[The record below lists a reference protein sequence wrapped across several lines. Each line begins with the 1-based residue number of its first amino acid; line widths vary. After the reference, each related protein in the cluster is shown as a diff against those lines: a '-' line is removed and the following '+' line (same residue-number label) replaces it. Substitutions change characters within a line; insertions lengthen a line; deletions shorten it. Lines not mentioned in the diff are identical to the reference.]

1 MNSRNLIISFVT
13 VSVAAL
19 TVSAFAVFTV
29 ARRYAAELTERSAEK
44 SISAPES
51 TEAPEES
58 AADTVS
64 TNEPETE
71 EGSSE
76 TSAEAE
82 LTVSATEEITE
93 AAEVTSASEHFVLSL
108 SGDRLVIT
116 SPAGTTVYER
126 IIDTSE
132 LRQKDREALLS
143 GMEFPDKNAA
153 MSAVYDLIS

>member
-19 TVSAFAVFTV
+19 IVSSFAVFTV
-29 ARRYAAELTERSAEK
+29 ARRYASELTEKGAEE
-44 SISAPES
+44 SISIPEA
-51 TEAPEES
+51 TQTPEES
-58 AADTVS
+58 TAEAVS
-64 TNEPETE
+64 TDEPETE
-71 EGSSE
+71 EESSE

-93 AAEVTSASEHFVLSL
+93 TAEVTSVSEHFVLSL
-108 SGDRLVIT
+108 SGDRLIIT
-116 SPAGTTVYER
+116 SPTGETVCER
-126 IIDTSE
+126 IIDTSD
-132 LRQKDREALLS
+132 LHPKDKEALLS